1 MTSTC
6 LITMSI
12 PNGLS
17 NSPKLFIAMSKIIE
31 ELKSGVPMS
40 IGSLSTKLGIDR
52 RTVGRIVDVLLDV
65 QETLSTQEITTQRKG
80 RRFLIGFKQRT
91 TKARHILKSAHD
103 VVRRKTSF
111 SILKR

>member
-1 MTSTC
+1 
-6 LITMSI
+6 MSI

-17 NSPKLFIAMSKIIE
+17 NSPKLFIAMSKVIE

-40 IGSLSTKLGIDR
+40 IGALSKKLGIDR
-52 RTVGRIVDVLLDV
+52 RTVGRIVDILLDV
-65 QETLSTQEITTQRKG
+65 QETLATQEITTQRKG
-80 RRFLIGFKQRT
+80 RRFLIGFNKRT
-91 TKARHILKSAHD
+91 EQARQILKSAKD

>member
-1 MTSTC
+1 
-6 LITMSI
+6 MSI
-12 PNGLS
+12 PSGLS
-17 NSPKLFIAMSKIIE
+17 NSPKLFVAMSKVIE

-40 IGSLSTKLGIDR
+40 IGGLSAKLGIDR

-65 QETLSTQEITTQRKG
+65 QETLVTQEITTQRKG
-80 RRFLIGFKQRT
+80 RRFVIGFRQRT
-91 TKARHILKSAHD
+91 DQARQMLASAKD

>member
-1 MTSTC
+1 MFDFCS
-6 LITMSI
+6 IIMSI

-17 NSPKLFIAMSKIIE
+17 NSPKIFVAMSKIID

-40 IGSLSTKLGIDR
+40 IGTLSNKLGIDR
-52 RTVGRIVDVLLDV
+52 RTVGRIVDILLDV
-65 QETLSTQEITTQRKG
+65 QETLATQEIKTERKG
-80 RRFLIGFKQRT
+80 RRFVIGFNERT
-91 TKARHILKSAHD
+91 EQALQILKTAKD